1 MNKVNRVMLSGMVM
15 DNPVFS
21 HQRKNGKRYYLVMI
35 ASRRSSGTLDVL
47 RCVIP
52 ELLVTKFYAGNYIG
66 IYGKLRKHSSEEQMQ
81 KLGKRN
87 IAYVLVSDTYEWKEQ
102 DDNFVILTGKVRKVS
117 QRMTPKDVRIAD
129 LCLEHEIDDSDRSV
143 CADCII
149 WHENALRTSDTEI
162 GDEII
167 IYGRLQSREYQKT
180 TETGETRVITTY
192 EVSVGKFEYI

>member
-1 MNKVNRVMLSGMVM
+1 MNKVNKVMLSGMVM

-21 HQRKNGKRYYLVMI
+21 HQRKNSKRYYLVMI

-52 ELLVTKFYAGNYIG
+52 ERLVTKFYAGNYIG
-66 IYGKLRKHSSEEQMQ
+66 ICGELRKHSSEEQMQ

-87 IAYVLVSDTYEWKEQ
+87 IIYVLVSDTYEWQGQ

-117 QRMTPKDVRIAD
+117 QRLTPLGVNIAD
-129 LCLEHEIDDSDRSV
+129 LLLEHELNVEERSFGV
-143 CADCII
+143 DCVV
-149 WHENALRTSDTEI
+149 WHENALRMSDANV
-162 GDEII
+162 GDELI

-180 TETGETRVITTY
+180 TEAGEVKNITTY
-192 EVSVGKFEYI
+192 EVSVGQFHYI